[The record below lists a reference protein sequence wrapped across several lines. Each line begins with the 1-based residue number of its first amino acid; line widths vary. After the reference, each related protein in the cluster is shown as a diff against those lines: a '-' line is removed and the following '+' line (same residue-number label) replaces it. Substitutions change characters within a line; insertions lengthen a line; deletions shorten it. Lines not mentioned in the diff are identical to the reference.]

1 MGIERGGTLRPPLLA
16 ATTTVVGC
24 SPRGWTGLLP
34 RRSCSLP
41 RPGHCREHDPLCRCN
56 PSRVL
61 RSPQPSAGISPSL
74 RSRPS
79 RCRWDQRDDQPIH
92 LTFECRVA
100 SHCSYPSF
108 QFVSRIG
115 LENEW
120 NQLYKARWACVSD
133 DRQILASFLA
143 SLAKSY
149 EVEIPV
155 HSRSDVPWSPFGCSW
170 SEPWGSLEHRADY
183 TGLTWFAHVTPVSMD
198 LLDGLAS

>member
-1 MGIERGGTLRPPLLA
+1 MIRCVGVIHLESFDLLNHLLESLRLFAPDRV
-16 ATTTVVGC
+16 VVG
-24 SPRGWTGLLP
+24 G
-34 RRSCSLP
+34 
-41 RPGHCREHDPLCRCN
+41 
-56 PSRVL
+56 
-61 RSPQPSAGISPSL
+61 
-74 RSRPS
+74 
-79 RCRWDQRDDQPIH
+79 DQRDDQPIH
-92 LTFECRVA
+92 LTFECGVA

-133 DRQILASFLA
+133 DCQILASFLA